1 MLFFI
6 KPFKEDDNM
15 TVLRSAELTEDTI
28 DFHDLGC
35 GCDNDSCD
43 PDSCYDCSTADCTDH
58 CSGNEEW

>member
-1 MLFFI
+1 
-6 KPFKEDDNM
+6 M